1 MHKIRTPN
9 DLMKID
15 VFPCIYNY
23 SKSYMI
29 NNKTNILMDRLSDE
43 EFLEF
48 MYHIKRILNS
58 SVKTNVEKTITMSQL
73 KLLTST
79 APAATT
85 VAIVP
90 L

>member
-1 MHKIRTPN
+1 MHKIRTPK

-29 NNKTNILMDRLSDE
+29 NNKTNIFMDRLSDE

-48 MYHIKRILNS
+48 VYRIKKNF
-58 SVKTNVEKTITMSQL
+58 E
-73 KLLTST
+73 
-79 APAATT
+79 
-85 VAIVP
+85 
-90 L
+90 

>member
-1 MHKIRTPN
+1 
-9 DLMKID
+9 
-15 VFPCIYNY
+15 
-23 SKSYMI
+23 
-29 NNKTNILMDRLSDE
+29 MDRLSDE

-48 MYHIKRILNS
+48 VYRIKRILNS

>member
-1 MHKIRTPN
+1 
-9 DLMKID
+9 
-15 VFPCIYNY
+15 
-23 SKSYMI
+23 
-29 NNKTNILMDRLSDE
+29 MDRLSDE

-48 MYHIKRILNS
+48 VYRIKRILNS

-90 L
+90 LCVNMAPFGKP

>member
-1 MHKIRTPN
+1 
-9 DLMKID
+9 
-15 VFPCIYNY
+15 
-23 SKSYMI
+23 MI
-29 NNKTNILMDRLSDE
+29 NNKTNIFIDRLSDE

-48 MYHIKRILNS
+48 VYHIKRILNS

-90 L
+90 LCVNMAPFGKP

>member
-1 MHKIRTPN
+1 
-9 DLMKID
+9 
-15 VFPCIYNY
+15 
-23 SKSYMI
+23 
-29 NNKTNILMDRLSDE
+29 MDRLSDE

-48 MYHIKRILNS
+48 VYCIKRILNS
-58 SVKTNVEKTITMSQL
+58 SVKTNAEKNYHNVP

-90 L
+90 LCVNMAPFGKP